1 MNGILIDTNIYS
13 EAMRGNAAVV
23 DTLRRVPH
31 IGFSSISVGELL
43 SGFKSGNREQ
53 KNRRELVAFLD
64 SPRVMLYPVVED
76 TAEQYSSVQHHL
88 RKKGTPIPTNDIWI
102 AAVSLQHGL
111 PIYTMDKHFKQV
123 DGLIFHVSGK

>member
-1 MNGILIDTNIYS
+1 
-13 EAMRGNAAVV
+13 
-23 DTLRRVPH
+23 
-31 IGFSSISVGELL
+31 
-43 SGFKSGNREQ
+43 
-53 KNRRELVAFLD
+53 
-64 SPRVMLYPVVED
+64 MLYPVVED

>member
-1 MNGILIDTNIYS
+1 
-13 EAMRGNAAVV
+13 MRGNQEVAAV
-23 DTLRRVPH
+23 LRRVPH

-43 SGFKSGNREQ
+43 SGFKSGSREG
-53 KNRRELVAFLD
+53 KNRQELSVFLH
-64 SPRVMLYPVVED
+64 SPRVMVYTVDEN
-76 TAEQYSSVQHHL
+76 TAEHYSSVLYSL

-123 DGLIFHVSGK
+123 EGLIFHTSEA